1 MTPLPCNDK
10 IKETL
15 HTVSWIDT
23 NGGCDGSEGYCVSND
38 ETKEHSSAGPT
49 DNRLPDANHEALP
62 SQSRRRFSRTALA
75 SSAVLLSL
83 GNRTAWGQTVV
94 GCMSVATLDSFN
106 PSTGMFQSA
115 PGSRPEHNV
124 QRAAEIHYVAGS
136 NTNGDYLAEDVVGSD
151 GSTVYSTCQD
161 PTLLDGVCLIED
173 DSCP

>member
-1 MTPLPCNDK
+1 M
-10 IKETL
+10 
-15 HTVSWIDT
+15 
-23 NGGCDGSEGYCVSND
+23 SND
-38 ETKEHSSAGPT
+38 ENKDSSAGPS
-49 DNRLPDANHEALP
+49 DNRLADASHEELP
-62 SQSRRRFSRTALA
+62 SRSRRRFSRTALA

-115 PGSRPEHNV
+115 PGSRPEHNEAL
-124 QRAAEIHYVAGS
+124 AAEIHHVAGS

-161 PTLLDGVCLIED
+161 PALIDGVCLIED

>member
-1 MTPLPCNDK
+1 M
-10 IKETL
+10 
-15 HTVSWIDT
+15 
-23 NGGCDGSEGYCVSND
+23 SND
-38 ETKEHSSAGPT
+38 DNKDSSAGPA
-49 DNRLPDANHEALP
+49 DNRPADATHEELP

-115 PGSRPEHNV
+115 PGSRPEHNESL
-124 QRAAEIHYVAGS
+124 AAEIHHVSAPDDGNYF
-136 NTNGDYLAEDVVGSD
+136 AEDQTGTD

-161 PTLLDGVCLIED
+161 PALIDGICLIED

>member
-1 MTPLPCNDK
+1 M
-10 IKETL
+10 
-15 HTVSWIDT
+15 
-23 NGGCDGSEGYCVSND
+23 SND

-115 PGSRPEHNV
+115 PGSRPEHNESL
-124 QRAAEIHYVAGS
+124 AAEIHHVSAPDDGNYF
-136 NTNGDYLAEDVVGSD
+136 AEDQTGTD

-161 PTLLDGVCLIED
+161 PALIDGICLIED